1 MIKFFKNI
9 ILSTIII
16 FTILSHNNTKA
27 CFNSID
33 DTFLINFTVR
43 KFRHFLLSTNGKY
56 CLKEIGL
63 KIKAINFEKLITKI
77 RSLNEQQIKQINIV
91 MRILHTHARTH
102 EITTSVIT
110 YRYQDLIS
118 ITKKTMMRLLIE
130 MKKIYYVENV
140 EYIESN
146 VEYIESIER
155 IEHIEDRDISYI
167 SYLYLESFSNLLQI
181 LKQYIDLLEVKTTNM
196 VVLRAKAPTQNVG

>member
-16 FTILSHNNTKA
+16 FTILSHNNIKA
-27 CFNSID
+27 CFNYID

-118 ITKKTMMRLLIE
+118 ITKKTMMRLLTE
-130 MKKIYYVENV
+130 MKKIYYVEN
-140 EYIESN
+140 I
-146 VEYIESIER
+146 EYIESIER
-155 IEHIEDRDISYI
+155 IEDRDISYI